1 MLVVTMAMMTT
12 TLAKHT
18 NEADN
23 GDCEGDN
30 DGDNDGEDDGDEDG
44 NGCNRDDETNVD
56 DVGVFKA
63 FEDACSGWVGGRAI
77 WAWGGSLRAWRTSR
91 CRQIIAHVVFLHTE
105 YQQDKAGGFVAI
117 RKPRARHERQIAQGG
132 IARGAR
138 TSSAEEAASRSA
150 TRHGR
155 EAGATTA
162 GQQRAAAPNRKDGLT
177 LRRTAGLSLA
187 IAAGRDHAI
196 DGGARN
202 ATGARH
208 ARPIMQR
215 GMARGD
221 KSRNGT
227 RRTTHPHR
235 V

>member
-1 MLVVTMAMMTT
+1 M
-12 TLAKHT
+12 
-18 NEADN
+18 
-23 GDCEGDN
+23 
-30 DGDNDGEDDGDEDG
+30 
-44 NGCNRDDETNVD
+44 
-56 DVGVFKA
+56 
-63 FEDACSGWVGGRAI
+63 GGRAGDLGL
-77 WAWGGSLRAWRTSR
+77 GGLAARLANLALPPDNRTR
-91 CRQIIAHVVFLHTE
+91 CFLHTE

-227 RRTTHPHR
+227 RRTTHPHK

>member
-77 WAWGGSLRAWRTSR
+77 WAWGGSLRIWRTSR
-91 CRQIIAHVVFLHTE
+91 CRQIIAHVAFCIPNINKTKRAASSQSANPERDTSAKSHKVALRAAPEQAARKRPRRVRQRDT
-105 YQQDKAGGFVAI
+105 AG
-117 RKPRARHERQIAQGG
+117 RRARRPPDNNALLPQIAK
-132 IARGAR
+132 
-138 TSSAEEAASRSA
+138 T
-150 TRHGR
+150 
-155 EAGATTA
+155 
-162 GQQRAAAPNRKDGLT
+162 
-177 LRRTAGLSLA
+177 
-187 IAAGRDHAI
+187 
-196 DGGARN
+196 
-202 ATGARH
+202 
-208 ARPIMQR
+208 
-215 GMARGD
+215 
-221 KSRNGT
+221 
-227 RRTTHPHR
+227 